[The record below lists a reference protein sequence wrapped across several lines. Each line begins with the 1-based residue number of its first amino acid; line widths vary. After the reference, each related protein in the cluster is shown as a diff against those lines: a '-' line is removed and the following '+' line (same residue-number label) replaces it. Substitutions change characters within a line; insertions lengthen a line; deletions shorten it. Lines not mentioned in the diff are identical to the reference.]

1 MSPALA
7 CVKRLAMARRKCY
20 AARQQ
25 GILWRA
31 MSDIFREIDEEVR
44 RDKAAAFWKKYGNV
58 LIGLAVLAVL
68 AVAGWQYWLQRENAA
83 SQAVG
88 ARLEAALKSSRD
100 NNGDEA
106 ETILKELAANA
117 PAGYRQIARFRLAAE
132 TAKRDPAAGAT
143 AFDALANDG
152 SLAQIDRDVARL
164 RAGML
169 RVDLVPYA
177 ELRTALEPLATPQ
190 GPLRHSAR
198 EFLGIGALKANLFED
213 AGRWFDAIVT
223 DPASPRVMRQRVD
236 LYLTLVRGGPVET
249 RN

>member
-1 MSPALA
+1 
-7 CVKRLAMARRKCY
+7 MA
-20 AARQQ
+20 
-25 GILWRA
+25 
-31 MSDIFREIDEEVR
+31 DIFREIDEEVR
-44 RDKAAAFWKKYGNV
+44 RDKAAALWKKYG
-58 LIGLAVLAVL
+58 GLLTGIAVLAVL
-68 AVAGWQYWLQRENAA
+68 AVAGWQYWLYRENQA

-100 NNGDEA
+100 GNGAEA
-106 ETILKELAANA
+106 EAILGELAANA

-132 TAKRDPAAGAT
+132 TAKRDAEAGAA

-152 SLAQIDRDVARL
+152 SLDQLYRDLARL

-190 GPLRHSAR
+190 GAWRHSAR
-198 EFLGIGALKANLFED
+198 EFLGIAALKANLFED

-223 DPASPRVMRQRVD
+223 DPQAPQVLRQRTE
-236 LYLTLVRGGPVET
+236 LYLALVRGGPVET
-249 RN
+249 KN